1 MTQLKVHPDRLGV
14 GDKDIVRVEDILK
27 GNRNTPL
34 DLIKQRRE
42 LMLIHSFLYYVADSS
57 VMSDLLW
64 QQFAN
69 DLVVL
74 QDSFPELCQC
84 GYYDS
89 AFAEWDASTGMGLP
103 YDENIVEKAKRNYRM
118 YTGRDL
124 EWVER

>member
-14 GDKDIVRVEDILK
+14 GDTDITRVAGILK
-27 GNRNTPL
+27 GNRNSPL

-42 LMLIHSFLYYVADSS
+42 LMLVHSFLYYVADSS

-89 AFAEWDASTGMGLP
+89 AFEGWDASTGMGLP